1 MAGEPP
7 FVHVG
12 IMVENLEQAMTRFEG
27 LGISFM
33 EPRVV
38 RVDRLVEDGRE
49 TSLDLRIVFS
59 LEGPPQWELLEAVG
73 DGIYGPQHI
82 GAIHHVAVL
91 DPDPAARFEAL
102 IAAGYRLT
110 AAQHRPD
117 GSMIVGYLDP
127 AGLDGVR
134 IELLHEPVQ
143 EAIMAWVAG
152 DDATP

>member
-1 MAGEPP
+1 MVHELP

-12 IMVENLEQAMTRFEG
+12 IVVQNLEQATARFEAFG
-27 LGISFM
+27 VTFM
-33 EPRVV
+33 APRVV
-38 RVDRLVEDGRE
+38 HVDRLVEGGRE

-59 LEGPPQWELLEAVG
+59 LAGPPHWELLEAVG
-73 DGIYGPQHI
+73 DGIYGPQQI
-82 GAIHHVAVL
+82 GSIHHIAVL
-91 DPDPAARFEAL
+91 DPDPKQRFEAL
-102 IAAGYRLT
+102 VAAGFRLT
-110 AAQHRPD
+110 AAQYRPD

-134 IELLHEPVQ
+134 IELIHEPVQ

>member
-1 MAGEPP
+1 MSDLP
-7 FVHVG
+7 FVHIG
-12 IMVENLEQAMTRFEG
+12 IVVASLEEAMPRFER
-27 LGISFM
+27 LGVTFM

-49 TSLDLRIVFS
+49 SALDLRIAFS

-73 DGIYGPQHI
+73 DGIYGPQQI
-82 GAIHHVAVL
+82 GSLHHVAVL
-91 DPDPAARFEAL
+91 DPDPERKLAALVAD
-102 IAAGYRLT
+102 GYRLT
-110 AAQHRPD
+110 AAQYRTD

-127 AGLDGVR
+127 YDLAGVR

-143 EAIMAWVAG
+143 QSIMAWVAG